1 MPSSN
6 SISFTHQLA
15 RFDEFIPR
23 YYTEV
28 VCANASLVDGRQHNP
43 FRYHIVPMASHSSTV
58 FSAMLAVSA
67 VKMATKDPKFHRR
80 ALVHR
85 HRVLVDVKRL
95 LESDH
100 IDTAKCLEALVSVVM
115 LCWYDISD
123 NCKSTWISH
132 LVGIFGLLDVCLEK
146 NIRSADYEGILHFSQ
161 QYLMYH
167 LIMAKSTLH
176 VDDVIP
182 SYKHILSKLL
192 GSPATTHKG
201 RHNTNYAGLEGP
213 YNAASRT
220 MSSGY
225 GNGDSTAQ
233 LGFRLVGPSF
243 NDELDKID
251 THQGFSNRLLLIIN
265 DICDLRDAQN
275 SDESNHQDA
284 DTEALE
290 RRVVEIQF
298 KLDTLTQVP
307 PENIQVLE
315 AGTNRDVQLEPEEL
329 RRKLEFITMT
339 ADSNR
344 LAALLFL
351 DETCATHLP
360 HIVPQCRKNRSAII
374 QKTLSHVKLICE
386 TGPITAALP
395 IWPVFV
401 AGCMASTDDDR
412 LQVMEIFDMFLS
424 QKKFG
429 SLPPA
434 LTVIKMVWRQRDLG
448 SDENP
453 RKILLASSSDSAGSC
468 DGKGGGPTSSTSRR
482 QRTRYPWERAISMLG
497 GSSLLSLT

>member
-1 MPSSN
+1 
-6 SISFTHQLA
+6 
-15 RFDEFIPR
+15 
-23 YYTEV
+23 
-28 VCANASLVDGRQHNP
+28 
-43 FRYHIVPMASHSSTV
+43 
-58 FSAMLAVSA
+58 
-67 VKMATKDPKFHRR
+67 
-80 ALVHR
+80 
-85 HRVLVDVKRL
+85 
-95 LESDH
+95 
-100 IDTAKCLEALVSVVM
+100 
-115 LCWYDISD
+115 
-123 NCKSTWISH
+123 
-132 LVGIFGLLDVCLEK
+132 
-146 NIRSADYEGILHFSQ
+146 
-161 QYLMYH
+161 MYH

-182 SYKHILSKLL
+182 SYKHILSRLL

-201 RHNTNYAGLEGP
+201 CNNTNYAGVEVP
-213 YNAASRT
+213 HNAASQT
-220 MSSGY
+220 MSSSY
-225 GNGDSTAQ
+225 GNGESTTQ

-290 RRVVEIQF
+290 RRVIEIQS

-307 PENIQVLE
+307 PENIHQVLA
-315 AGTNRDVQLEPEEL
+315 AGMDCDARLEPEKL
-329 RRKLEFITMT
+329 RLKLEFITMT

-360 HIVPQCRKNRSAII
+360 HIVPRCRKSRSVII
-374 QKTLSHVKLICE
+374 QKILSYVKNICE

-412 LQVMEIFDMFLS
+412 LQVMEIFDKFLS
-424 QKKFG
+424 EEKFG
-429 SLPPA
+429 VS
-434 LTVIKMVWRQRDLG
+434 
-448 SDENP
+448 
-453 RKILLASSSDSAGSC
+453 
-468 DGKGGGPTSSTSRR
+468 
-482 QRTRYPWERAISMLG
+482 
-497 GSSLLSLT
+497 